1 MSDPQNLAQRIN
13 ELEALIA
20 HQDQK
25 LDDMSDTI
33 SGLWD
38 KIDVL
43 TRQAKQLGDRLA
55 SAEGDVH
62 SLLPD
67 DKPPPHY

>member
-1 MSDPQNLAQRIN
+1 MSDSQELARRIN
-13 ELEALIA
+13 DLEALIA

-55 SAEGDVH
+55 AAEGDVH